1 MSLIITS
8 SAEHDETNQVGIS
21 IPYQYRNNIKHPLM
35 IPPNSEV
42 AVESVKIQRVPTL
55 DYGNNI
61 TTNFWLGERLATSAS
76 YEDQTS
82 YFIPARNDILGSKSP
97 LDFADEFKRV
107 LQSAYSFHPEINSPS
122 IEVNLSTDT
131 GGAFNGFQFKIPQV
145 DSTLSNKVPPADT
158 FIQEI
163 SSAESTYDGTTIE
176 ANEDDCFAQLLPQG
190 TAGGPLSFNNGSLT
204 FSNIEVGAVVGLSRP
219 YCSVKRG
226 GSVAVQG
233 WNGREMADS
242 GADSDHPFSNAV
254 NGEGR
259 GEYGDVFMD
268 YCVENNGTDIRVYNY
283 TSSVDGEGKMSE
295 VKYYANASS
304 ANSAINT
311 PNSSFAK
318 GSPIVSASM
327 GDITF
332 SINNEKVDISISGQ
346 TLVKAHTFN
355 SASFKG
361 QIPMPTTIS
370 NWKMYPAV
378 YLPTTG
384 DTADITRYECRTSS
398 TMSNNFPENS
408 WIART
413 KIPTFLDGRSSTQTQ
428 ATMLATDSVPLP
440 PFNNAMDWDMDV
452 YDRDILRAMED
463 GTAFSDSTIRNYK
476 GISSGGPGATLLQ
489 DYENIFIMGKNE
501 RYMERRVQSWQP
513 NSALALGFSPF
524 SINNDSGMVSGTY
537 DGASFTSV
545 TRPSLS
551 SQQSTFIRVPT
562 LTHETYNFG
571 TGNPSK
577 ILFQIPRFDNSGA
590 ETGAL
595 YFQNNDKS
603 FIDLKNA
610 APIRLTDIDVHLVR
624 KDETFAKDLT
634 GSTEVVFIV
643 RQKNKL

>member
-42 AVESVKIQRVPTL
+42 AVESVKIQRIPML

-61 TTNFWLGERLATSAS
+61 TTNFWFGERLASSAS

-82 YFIPARNDILGSKSP
+82 YLIPARNDILGSKSP
-97 LDFADEFKRV
+97 LDFADEFKGV
-107 LQSAYSFHPEINSPS
+107 LQSAYSFHPEIDTPN
-122 IEVNLSTDT
+122 IEVNLSLDS
-131 GGAFNGFQFKIPQV
+131 GAFNGFQFKIPQINSAAG
-145 DSTLSNKVPPADT
+145 DKVPPSNT
-158 FIQEI
+158 FLQKI
-163 SSAESTYDGTTIE
+163 SEVDATWDGTTLTADDE
-176 ANEDDCFAQLLPQG
+176 DCFVQLLPQG
-190 TAGGPLSFNNGSLT
+190 SAGGPISLDNGSLT
-204 FSNIEVGAVVGLSRP
+204 YSSLATDQPVVVGLSRP
-219 YCSVKRG
+219 YCSVKRPDG
-226 GSVAVQG
+226 TIAVQG
-233 WNGREMADS
+233 WEGREMALT
-242 GADSDHPFSNAV
+242 GVDSDHPFSNSI
-254 NGEGR
+254 NGKGR
-259 GEYGDVFMD
+259 GTYGDVFMD

-283 TSSVDGEGKMSE
+283 TSSVDGEGQMSE
-295 VKYYANASS
+295 VKYYANAAS
-304 ANSAINT
+304 ANSTDNRD
-311 PNSSFAK
+311 NSSFAT
-318 GSPIVSASM
+318 GTPIVSASM

-332 SINNEKVDISISGQ
+332 TIDNEKVKISISGANNI
-346 TLVKAHTFN
+346 LVKAHTTT

-361 QIPMPTTIS
+361 QVPMPTTIS

-378 YLPTTG
+378 YLQA
-384 DTADITRYECRTSS
+384 DTDDITITRYECRTST

-413 KIPTFLDGRSSTQTQ
+413 KIPTFLDGRPSTETQ
-428 ATMLATDSVPLP
+428 ATLLASDASPLP
-440 PFNNAMDWDMDV
+440 AFNNAMWWDMDV
-452 YDRDILRAMED
+452 YDRDILKAMAD
-463 GTAFSDSTIRNYK
+463 GTAIPDSTIRNYK
-476 GISSGGPGATLLQ
+476 GIKSGILE
-489 DYENIFIMGKNE
+489 DYENIFIMGRNS
-501 RYMERRVQSWQP
+501 RYMETRVESWQP
-513 NSALALGFSPF
+513 NSALTLGFTPF
-524 SINNDSGMVSGTY
+524 SINNDSGMAHGSY
-537 DGASFTSV
+537 DGASFVSA
-545 TRPSLS
+545 TRPTLS

-595 YFQNNDKS
+595 YFQNSDKS

-610 APIRLTDIDVHLVR
+610 APVMLTDIDVHLVR